1 MRTCSALLRRQLPTA
16 KSIGW
21 LSAVISVSRRHS
33 RGMTLAL
40 AYLAALGM
48 GLFAAPLAKA
58 QSLSVLHTFQGGSSD
73 GASPFAGLLMDSS
86 GNLYGTTENG
96 GASGL
101 GTVFELVSASGTYS
115 QKVLHSFNRSDGANP
130 SAGLI
135 MDSSGNLYGTTFG
148 GGTSNSGTVFE
159 LVNSSGAY
167 TESVLHSFVNSGGD
181 GSKPAAALIMDAS
194 GNLYGTTLSGG
205 TNGTG
210 TVFELVNSSGAYS
223 EKILYSFANSGGDGA
238 KPAAA
243 LIMDASGNLYGTT
256 QNGGTNGFGTV
267 FELVNSSGTYSEK
280 VLHSFTNSNGDGA
293 SPFAGLIMD
302 ASGNLY
308 GTTAGGGT
316 GGTGTVF
323 SLINTSGTYGENLLL
338 VFGTTCGGNGS
349 SPEAGLI
356 MDSSGNLYG
365 TTLSGVKN
373 VGTVF
378 ELTNLS
384 GPAQATVTT
393 LAFSANPVTAGNPVV
408 LTAGVTSSFGLPTGT
423 VAFFSGSTAMG
434 TQPVV
439 CGSAALTVEDSESAG
454 VGSNTITAQY
464 TPAVPAFAASSTS
477 MSLTINESGVVLTS
491 GNNTLTGNQT
501 INGTVSAT
509 SFIGDG
515 SGLNNVTASGL
526 SCLGCI
532 GNQQL
537 GISYAGSASQGGP
550 ATSALSA
557 LNALMLDG
565 QPVGSYATTGANLF
579 SGDQNI
585 AGNLTATGSLGG
597 SSANFTGPLS
607 AAGVL
612 LPSTG
617 TATASQAFN
626 SNAVDSVASV
636 FNSSAGAAQNQ
647 IFRWQAEPVPSSNNT
662 DTPSATMNLL
672 FGSNGAIAETGLSVN
687 ANGTIN
693 FAPGQTP
700 LGGGSGTITGVI
712 AGSGLTGGGTTGAV
726 SLSIAPSGVDNSM
739 LANPSFTLTAGAG
752 LAGGGAVPLGGATTL
767 SIATKN
773 CPTGA
778 ITALPFTCSP
788 FARLDVGNAFTGDQ
802 NITGNIATTGGIT
815 ASGSLTIG
823 SSGTPGGGTPIS
835 EYVSI
840 TDSIT
845 LPAIS
850 SGSCT
855 TFTTTPEALT
865 GFTPGSFDTIALGT
879 PSTLLTGLGSGVFLM
894 YEAWETT
901 TDASPT
907 ITIQVCNPGNRY
919 RGGNS
924 GTIRIDIFKH

>member
-33 RGMTLAL
+33 RGMALAL

-135 MDSSGNLYGTTFG
+135 MDSSGNLYGTTQN
-148 GGTSNSGTVFE
+148 GGTNGFGTVFE

-181 GSKPAAALIMDAS
+181 GSNPAAALIMDAS

-223 EKILYSFANSGGDGA
+223 EKILYSFANSGGDGS

-243 LIMDASGNLYGTT
+243 LIMDSSGNLYGTT

-302 ASGNLY
+302 TSGNLY

-338 VFGTTCGGNGS
+338 VFGSSCGGNGS

-393 LAFSANPVTAGNPVV
+393 LAFSANPTTAGNAVV
-408 LTAGVTSSFGLPTGT
+408 LTASVTSSFGLPTGT

-550 ATSALSA
+550 ATSAL
-557 LNALMLDG
+557 NALMLDG

-626 SNAVDSVASV
+626 SNALDSVASV
-636 FNSSAGAAQNQ
+636 FNSSAGAAQDQ
-647 IFRWQAEPVPSSNNT
+647 IFRWQAEPVPGSNNT
-662 DTPSATMNLL
+662 GTPSATINLL

-693 FAPGQTP
+693 FAPGQTLP
-700 LGGGSGTITGVI
+700 SGGSGTVTSVI

-726 SLSIAPSGVDNSM
+726 SLSIAPSGVNNGM

-752 LAGGGAVPLGGATTL
+752 LAGGGAVPLGGTTTL
-767 SIATKN
+767 SIATAN
-773 CPTGA
+773 CATGSA

-788 FARLDVGNAFTGDQ
+788 FATLGSNIFSGNQ
-802 NITGNIATTGGIT
+802 NITGNIAATGGIT

-823 SSGTPGGGTPIS
+823 GGTRIS

-855 TFTTTPEALT
+855 TFTTEALT
-865 GFTPGSFDTIALGT
+865 GFTPGSNDTIALGT
-879 PSTLLTGLGSGVFLM
+879 PSTLLTGLGSGAFLM

>member
-73 GASPFAGLLMDSS
+73 GANPFAGLIMDSS
-86 GNLYGTTENG
+86 GNLYGTTEAG

-101 GTVFELVSASGTYS
+101 GTVFELVNASGTYS
-115 QKVLHSFNRSDGANP
+115 QKVLHSFNRSNGAN
-130 SAGLI
+130 SFAGLI
-135 MDSSGNLYGTTFG
+135 MDSSSNLFGTTKF
-148 GGTSNSGTVFE
+148 GGTS
-159 LVNSSGAY
+159 
-167 TESVLHSFVNSGGD
+167 
-181 GSKPAAALIMDAS
+181 
-194 GNLYGTTLSGG
+194 
-205 TNGTG
+205 
-210 TVFELVNSSGAYS
+210 
-223 EKILYSFANSGGDGA
+223 
-238 KPAAA
+238 
-243 LIMDASGNLYGTT
+243 
-256 QNGGTNGFGTV
+256 GFGTV
-267 FELVNSSGTYSEK
+267 FELVNSSGTYSESI
-280 VLHSFTNSNGDGA
+280 LYSFANSNGDGA

-323 SLINTSGTYGENLLL
+323 SLINTSGTYRENLLL
-338 VFGTTCGGNGS
+338 LFGSSCGGSGANS
-349 SPEAGLI
+349 EAGLI

-365 TTLSGVKN
+365 TTLFGGAKS
-373 VGTVF
+373 VGMVF

-384 GPAQATVTT
+384 GPAQATTTT
-393 LAFSANPVTAGNPVV
+393 LAFSANPTTAGNPVV
-408 LTAGVTSSFGLPTGT
+408 LTASVTSSFGLPTGT
-423 VAFFSGSTAMG
+423 AAFFSGSTAMG

-439 CGSAALTVEDSESAG
+439 CGGAALTVEDSESAG
-454 VGSNTITAQY
+454 VCPNTITAQY

-477 MSLTINESGVVLTS
+477 RSLTINESGVVLTS

-597 SSANFTGPLS
+597 ASANFTGPLS

-612 LPSTG
+612 LPPAG
-617 TATASQAFN
+617 TATAAQAFD
-626 SNAVDSVASV
+626 SNALDSVASV

-647 IFRWQAEPVPSSNNT
+647 IFRWRAEPVPSSNNT
-662 DTPSATMNLL
+662 GTPSATINLL

-693 FAPGQTP
+693 FAPGQTLP
-700 LGGGSGTITGVI
+700 SGGSGTVTSVI

-726 SLSIAPSGVDNSM
+726 SLSIAPSGVNNGM

-752 LAGGGAVPLGGATTL
+752 LAGGGGVSLGGATTL
-767 SIATKN
+767 SIATAN
-773 CPTGA
+773 CATGSA

-788 FARLDVGNAFTGDQ
+788 
-802 NITGNIATTGGIT
+802 
-815 ASGSLTIG
+815 
-823 SSGTPGGGTPIS
+823 
-835 EYVSI
+835 
-840 TDSIT
+840 
-845 LPAIS
+845 
-850 SGSCT
+850 
-855 TFTTTPEALT
+855 
-865 GFTPGSFDTIALGT
+865 
-879 PSTLLTGLGSGVFLM
+879 
-894 YEAWETT
+894 
-901 TDASPT
+901 
-907 ITIQVCNPGNRY
+907 
-919 RGGNS
+919 
-924 GTIRIDIFKH
+924 

>member
-21 LSAVISVSRRHS
+21 LSAVISVSRRHF

-135 MDSSGNLYGTTFG
+135 MDSSGNLYGTT
-148 GGTSNSGTVFE
+148 
-159 LVNSSGAY
+159 
-167 TESVLHSFVNSGGD
+167 
-181 GSKPAAALIMDAS
+181 
-194 GNLYGTTLSGG
+194 
-205 TNGTG
+205 
-210 TVFELVNSSGAYS
+210 
-223 EKILYSFANSGGDGA
+223 
-238 KPAAA
+238 
-243 LIMDASGNLYGTT
+243 

-267 FELVNSSGTYSEK
+267 FELVNSSGPYTER

-302 ASGNLY
+302 TSGNLY

-338 VFGTTCGGNGS
+338 VFGSSCGGNGS

-393 LAFSANPVTAGNPVV
+393 LAFSANPTTSGNAVV
-408 LTAGVTSSFGLPTGT
+408 LTASVTSSFGLPTGT

-454 VGSNTITAQY
+454 VGSNTITAQS

-491 GNNTLTGNQT
+491 GNNKLTGNQT

-550 ATSALSA
+550 ATSAL
-557 LNALMLDG
+557 NALMLDG
-565 QPVGSYATTGANLF
+565 LLPSAFQPVGSYATTGANLF

-607 AAGVL
+607 AARVL
-612 LPSTG
+612 LPSAG
-617 TATASQAFN
+617 TATAAQAFN
-626 SNAVDSVASV
+626 SNALDSVASV

-647 IFRWQAEPVPSSNNT
+647 IFRWQAEPVPGSNNT
-662 DTPSATMNLL
+662 ATPSATMNLL
-672 FGSNGAIAETGLSVN
+672 FGSNGTMAETGLSVN

-726 SLSIAPSGVDNSM
+726 SLSIAPSGVDNGM

-752 LAGGGAVPLGGATTL
+752 LAGGGAVPLGGTTTL
-767 SIATKN
+767 SIATAN
-773 CPTGA
+773 CATGSA

-788 FARLDVGNAFTGDQ
+788 VATLGSNIFSGNQSVSGTGTPTAFSGDGSALTGVNALSALTAASATNAASAGSLNGVPASNFARLDVDNAFTGNQ
-802 NITGNIATTGGIT
+802 NITGNIAATGGIT

-823 SSGTPGGGTPIS
+823 SGTPIS

-855 TFTTTPEALT
+855 TFTTEALT
-865 GFTPGSFDTIALGT
+865 GFTPGSNDTIALGT

>member
-21 LSAVISVSRRHS
+21 SSAVISVPRRHF
-33 RGMTLAL
+33 RGMTLEL

-58 QSLSVLHTFQGGSSD
+58 QSLSVLHTFQGGSSA
-73 GASPFAGLLMDSS
+73 GANPSAGLIMDSS
-86 GNLYGTTENG
+86 GNLYGTTFG
-96 GASGL
+96 GGTSNS
-101 GTVFELVSASGTYS
+101 GTVFELVNSSGAYTES
-115 QKVLHSFNRSDGANP
+115 VLHSFVNSGGDGLNP

-181 GSKPAAALIMDAS
+181 GSKPAAALIMDS
-194 GNLYGTTLSGG
+194 
-205 TNGTG
+205 
-210 TVFELVNSSGAYS
+210 
-223 EKILYSFANSGGDGA
+223 
-238 KPAAA
+238 
-243 LIMDASGNLYGTT
+243 SGNLYGTT

-302 ASGNLY
+302 TSGNLY

-384 GPAQATVTT
+384 GPAQATTTT

-526 SCLGCI
+526 SCLACI

-537 GISYAGSASQGGP
+537 GINYAGSASQGGP
-550 ATSALSA
+550 A

-626 SNAVDSVASV
+626 SNALDSVASV

-693 FAPGQTP
+693 FAPGQTLP
-700 LGGGSGTITGVI
+700 SGGSGTVTSVI

-726 SLSIAPSGVDNSM
+726 SLSIAPSGVDNGM

-752 LAGGGAVPLGGATTL
+752 LAGGGAVSLGGATTL
-767 SIATKN
+767 SIATAN
-773 CPTGA
+773 CATGSA
-778 ITALPFTCSP
+778 ITALPFTCLPFATLGSNIFSGNQSVSGSVTATAFSGNGSALTGVNALSALTAASATDAASAASLNGVP
-788 FARLDVGNAFTGDQ
+788 ASNFARLDVDNAFTGNQ
-802 NITGNIATTGGIT
+802 NITGNIAISGDQNIAGNLTATGSLGGASANFTGPLSAAGVLLPPAGTAT
-815 ASGSLTIG
+815 ASQAFNSNALDSVASVFNSSAGAAQDQIFRWQAEPVPGSNNT
-823 SSGTPGGGTPIS
+823 GTP
-835 EYVSI
+835 
-840 TDSIT
+840 
-845 LPAIS
+845 
-850 SGSCT
+850 
-855 TFTTTPEALT
+855 
-865 GFTPGSFDTIALGT
+865 
-879 PSTLLTGLGSGVFLM
+879 
-894 YEAWETT
+894 
-901 TDASPT
+901 
-907 ITIQVCNPGNRY
+907 
-919 RGGNS
+919 
-924 GTIRIDIFKH
+924 

>member
-21 LSAVISVSRRHS
+21 LSAVISVSRRYS

-73 GASPFAGLLMDSS
+73 GASPFAGLIMDSS

-101 GTVFELVSASGTYS
+101 GTVFELVNASGTYS

-135 MDSSGNLYGTTFG
+135 MDS
-148 GGTSNSGTVFE
+148 
-159 LVNSSGAY
+159 
-167 TESVLHSFVNSGGD
+167 
-181 GSKPAAALIMDAS
+181 
-194 GNLYGTTLSGG
+194 
-205 TNGTG
+205 
-210 TVFELVNSSGAYS
+210 
-223 EKILYSFANSGGDGA
+223 
-238 KPAAA
+238 
-243 LIMDASGNLYGTT
+243 SGNLYGTT

-302 ASGNLY
+302 TSGNLY

-338 VFGTTCGGNGS
+338 VFGSSCGGNGS

-393 LAFSANPVTAGNPVV
+393 LAFSANPTTAGNAVV

-550 ATSALSA
+550 ATSAL
-557 LNALMLDG
+557 NALMLDG
-565 QPVGSYATTGANLF
+565 LLPSAFQPVGSYATTGANLF

-585 AGNLTATGSLGG
+585 AGNLTAAGSLGG
-597 SSANFTGPLS
+597 ASANFTGPLS

-612 LPSTG
+612 LPPAG

-662 DTPSATMNLL
+662 ATPSATMNLL
-672 FGSNGAIAETGLSVN
+672 FGSNGTVAETGLSVN

-752 LAGGGAVPLGGATTL
+752 LAGGGAVSLGGATTL
-767 SIATKN
+767 SIATAN
-773 CPTGA
+773 CATGSA
-778 ITALPFTCSP
+778 ITALPFTCLPFATLGSNIFSGTVTATAFFGDGSALTGVNALSALTAASATDAASAGSLNGVP
-788 FARLDVGNAFTGDQ
+788 ASNFARLDVANAFTGNQ
-802 NITGNIATTGGIT
+802 NITGNIAATGGIT

-823 SSGTPGGGTPIS
+823 SGTPIS

-855 TFTTTPEALT
+855 TFTTEVLT
-865 GFTPGSFDTIALGT
+865 GFTPGSNDTIALGT

-901 TDASPT
+901 TTESPT
-907 ITIQVCNPGNRY
+907 ITIRVCNPSNRY